1 MTSCSPQSFHLMF
14 LATLESCQ
22 LWLVLHVVLPLNT
35 NLVCPCRDLLWP
47 NYFIWP
53 INLLSLCEHP
63 LVLSFIVCLQLELIN
78 RFSCSSRSVGRSR
91 VVAPDRHFPKFDTPN
106 WSIFVKNLFHSS
118 SATVLVL
125 LGHHQATATVMRVS
139 LSIKLSSKFGHF
151 QSLRERFFLSPILS
165 LLPFRNT
172 AT

>member
-1 MTSCSPQSFHLMF
+1 MF

-22 LWLVLHVVLPLNT
+22 LWLVLHVVLQLNT

-78 RFSCSSRSVGRSR
+78 RFSCSSRSFLYR
-91 VVAPDRHFPKFDTPN
+91 VDRHFPKFDTPN

-125 LGHHQATATVMRVS
+125 MGHHYGHGHGHAGVPFNKAVIEVWA
-139 LSIKLSSKFGHF
+139 LSEFTGMVLSFADSFPIALSKH
-151 QSLRERFFLSPILS
+151 SNLIMIII
-165 LLPFRNT
+165 
-172 AT
+172 